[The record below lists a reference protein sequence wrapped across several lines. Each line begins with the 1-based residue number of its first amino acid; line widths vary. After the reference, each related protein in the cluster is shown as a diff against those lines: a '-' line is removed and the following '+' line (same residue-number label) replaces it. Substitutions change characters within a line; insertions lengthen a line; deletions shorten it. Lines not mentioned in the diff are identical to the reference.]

1 MLAERVARGPVG
13 ALNGEVHKPATFF
26 RELLDFIAENLP
38 LWRDRNDRTAETS
51 ETVLTS
57 QLCAHLNSAAR
68 VSTGWDILQFRTE
81 EPDERVKGRTIDL
94 VPAPAGTVLCVEGRS
109 YTDFDALLPVECKRL
124 PTPHGVDRDEREYVF
139 SKYGSRGGIQRFKA
153 GSHGAAHAV
162 GAMIGFVQSN
172 TVAFWKTTIAAWIRG
187 LAVSVAGWSD
197 GDLLVLEVDDAT
209 VGTGRLRSSHARTAG
224 LAEIE
229 LCHLWIVIL

>member
-1 MLAERVARGPVG
+1 MLADGVATGPVG
-13 ALNGEVHKPATFF
+13 ALNNEVHKPKTFF
-26 RELLDFIAENLP
+26 SELLDFIADNLP
-38 LWRDRNDRTAETS
+38 RWRERNDRTAETS

-57 QLCAHLNSAAR
+57 QLCAHLNSNAR

-124 PTPHGVDRDEREYVF
+124 PTPARVGRDEREYVF

-162 GAMIGFVQSN
+162 GAMIGFIQSD

-187 LAVSVAGWSD
+187 LAGSAADWSD
-197 GDLLVLEVDDAT
+197 SDLLVLEVDDAT
-209 VGTGRLRSSHARTAG
+209 LGTGLLRSSHARAPG
-224 LAEIE
+224 LSEIE
-229 LCHLWIVIL
+229 LCHLWIVML

>member
-1 MLAERVARGPVG
+1 MFADRVAIGPVG
-13 ALNGEVHKPATFF
+13 ALNNEVHKPATFF
-26 RELLDFIAENLP
+26 SELLDFIADNLP
-38 LWRDRNDRTAETS
+38 LWRDRNDRAAEMS

-109 YTDFDALLPVECKRL
+109 YRDFDALLPVECKRL
-124 PTPHGVDRDEREYVF
+124 PTPPGVDRDEREYVF
-139 SKYGSRGGIQRFKA
+139 SKYGSRGGVQRFKA
-153 GSHGAAHAV
+153 GAHGAAHTV
-162 GAMIGFVQSN
+162 GAMIGFVQGD
-172 TVAFWKTTIAAWIRG
+172 TVAFWKTTVAAWIRG

-197 GDLLVLEVDDAT
+197 SDLLVLEVDDAT
-209 VGTGRLRSSHARTAG
+209 VGTGRLRSSHARTTG

-229 LCHLWIVIL
+229 LCHLWIVML